1 MTTLAKRT
9 SAKECTVQ
17 LVLNKGDNNN
27 ELVTTKIGRVDEVA
41 TDDDNEFL
49 YFKKQGDIVAGFD
62 YGSVLGYYLE
72 E

>member
-9 SAKECTVQ
+9 SARDCTVQ
-17 LVLNKGDNNN
+17 LIVNKGDNNN
-27 ELVTTKIGRVDEVA
+27 ELVTTEIGRVDEIA

-49 YFKKQGDIVAGFD
+49 YFIKQGDIVAGFD

-72 E
+72 D